1 MIPKTANVIWLGGKD
16 IPEKESYYIGK
27 NQAVLKDYK
36 FKIWKD
42 DEVKELIS
50 SRPNLKRFAE
60 YAFENKIYAQLAD
73 LSKLLI
79 LEKHGG
85 WTFDTDNEFVSS
97 PDKHL
102 EYNWVSGFENYAGR
116 LMPIT
121 AVMAAVPDH
130 KFTKFLIS
138 AYEELDPKHICHI
151 PNTEWIS
158 NMLFKMG
165 VNNNNEKQYIEN
177 LDLTILPYNV
187 FCATKFEEE
196 TVSFHHFSGLWIPNN
211 EEVKRKF

>member
-1 MIPKTANVIWLGGKD
+1 MIPKKAHAIWLGGKEM
-16 IPEKESYYIGK
+16 PEKESYYIAK
-27 NQAVLKDYK
+27 NKSVLKEYE
-36 FKIWKD
+36 FKIWND
-42 DEVKELIS
+42 DEIKELIS
-50 SRPNLKRFAE
+50 TRPSLKPFAD

-85 WTFDTDNEFVSS
+85 WTFDTDNEFVKS
-97 PDKHL
+97 PDEHL
-102 EYNWVSGFENYAGR
+102 DYNWVSGFENYAGR

-121 AVMAAVPDH
+121 AVMAAIPEH
-130 KFTKFLIS
+130 RFTKFLIT
-138 AYEELDPKHICHI
+138 AYEQMDPKYICHI

-165 VNNNNEKQYIEN
+165 VQNNNQKQYIEN
-177 LDLTILPYNV
+177 LDLTILPYNI
-187 FCATKFEEE
+187 FCAINKEEE